1 MVFGISHLSRA
12 IVISDTI
19 NVELCTHGIYIPH
32 IWGWIKAEI
41 IFGHRRNISM
51 GLSTL
56 VTCLVLTAT
65 AAEPRTGPPAS
76 TSTLPAPIA
85 TRQTLFSIP
94 FNVDQP
100 AEQAHQPV
108 EVQLLVSHDN
118 GAHWQLYARTQPN
131 QKQIPFRTATDGEYW
146 FAIRTVDRAGKLH
159 PETISAPGLRVFV
172 DTTPPGMKLTAQCGQ
187 AGQINVQ
194 WQISELHPKPD
205 SLSLQYRALPDG
217 PWQTVAIGEKNSSV
231 SDGVQAG
238 EVSWWPQPGSR
249 EIQIRAEVS
258 DAAGNK
264 SVSHAQ
270 VKIDQDAAPKPSLAG
285 ADNPSAD
292 ASQNPAAGTAGKTD
306 RRANRSN
313 IVDSPSGAVPL
324 AVNPPIG
331 NRYQAPGD
339 TPTDPQLRLLPP
351 GERPKMINTRMFE
364 LDYDLESVGPSG
376 VSRVELW
383 GTRDGGRTWRMF
395 AVDDDNRSPISVSVD
410 EEGIYGFRIVATS
423 GAGLSQDPPKSG
435 DLPSIWV
442 GVDLTKPLA
451 HIISADLGKGKD
463 DGQLIINWEASDKML
478 ADRPVT
484 LAFSQNPSG
493 PWTTIATGLEN
504 TGRYN
509 WTIDSR
515 VPPLIYLRL
524 EVRDEAGN
532 LSIDDCKAP
541 IALDQVRPT
550 AKIREVRPVAK
561 TGPAR

>member
-1 MVFGISHLSRA
+1 MWLATLITSLA
-12 IVISDTI
+12 LTQAAADTQ
-19 NVELCTHGIYIPH
+19 
-32 IWGWIKAEI
+32 
-41 IFGHRRNISM
+41 S
-51 GLSTL
+51 
-56 VTCLVLTAT
+56 
-65 AAEPRTGPPAS
+65 GPPANAS
-76 TSTLPAPIA
+76 GLPAPIS

-94 FNVDQP
+94 FSVDQP
-100 AEQAHQPV
+100 SESARQPV
-108 EVQLLVSHDN
+108 EVQMLVSHDN
-118 GAHWQLYARTQPN
+118 GAHWQLYARVQPT

-146 FAIRTVDRAGKLH
+146 FAIRTVDRAGKFH
-159 PETISAPGLRVFV
+159 PETISAPGLRVIV
-172 DTTPPGMKLTAQCGQ
+172 DTAPPHMQLTAQSGQ
-187 AGQINVQ
+187 AGQINVK
-194 WQISELHPKPD
+194 WQIGEQNPRPD
-205 SLSLQYRALPDG
+205 SLSLQYRSLPNG
-217 PWQTVAIGEKNSSV
+217 AWQTVAVDEKNSRV
-231 SDGVQAG
+231 SDGAQNG

-249 EIQIRAEVS
+249 EIQIRAEVA

-270 VKIDQDAAPKPSLAG
+270 VKIDKDATTNPSPAVAGKGKVDPAPKLPAAPVP
-285 ADNPSAD
+285 
-292 ASQNPAAGTAGKTD
+292 TAEKTD
-306 RRANRSN
+306 RLANRSN
-313 IVDSPSGAVPL
+313 NIDVPSGGVSL
-324 AVNPPIG
+324 GLNPPIG
-331 NRYQAPGD
+331 NRYQAAGD
-339 TPTDPQLRLLPP
+339 TPTDPQLRLLPA
-351 GERPKMINTRMFE
+351 GERPRMINTRLFE

-423 GAGLSQDPPKSG
+423 GAGLSQEPPKSG

-442 GVDLTKPLA
+442 GVDLTKPIA

-463 DGQLIINWEASDKML
+463 DGQLLIAWEASDKML

-484 LAFSQNPSG
+484 LAFSQNPNG

-504 TGRYN
+504 SGRYT

-532 LSIDDCKAP
+532 LSIDDRKPA

-561 TGPAR
+561 SGAVR

>member
-1 MVFGISHLSRA
+1 MWLA
-12 IVISDTI
+12 
-19 NVELCTHGIYIPH
+19 
-32 IWGWIKAEI
+32 
-41 IFGHRRNISM
+41 
-51 GLSTL
+51 TL
-56 VTCLVLTAT
+56 ATCLALTAT
-65 AAEPRTGPPAS
+65 AAEVQNSPPANAS
-76 TSTLPAPIA
+76 ALPAPIA
-85 TRQTLFSIP
+85 TRQTFFSIP
-94 FNVDQP
+94 FSVDQP
-100 AEQAHQPV
+100 AEPGRQPV

-118 GAHWQLYARTQPN
+118 GAHWQLYARAQAN

-146 FAIRTVDRAGKLH
+146 FAIRTVDRAGKFH
-159 PETISAPGLRVFV
+159 PETISVPGLRVFV
-172 DTTPPGMKLTAQCGQ
+172 DTTPPRMQLTAQCGQ
-187 AGQINVQ
+187 AGQINVK
-194 WQISELHPKPD
+194 WQIDELHPKPD
-205 SLSLQYRALPDG
+205 SLSLQYRLLPNG
-217 PWQTVAIGEKNSSV
+217 PWQTVAVDEKNSSV
-231 SDGVQAG
+231 SDGMQSG

-249 EIQIRAEVS
+249 EIQIRAEVA

-270 VKIDQDAAPKPSLAG
+270 VKIDKDAAP
-285 ADNPSAD
+285 NPSPAI
-292 ASQNPAAGTAGKTD
+292 ASKSNVDPAPKPPAPTPVTAGKTE
-306 RRANRSN
+306 RLANRSS
-313 IVDSPSGAVPL
+313 IVDSPSGTPPL
-324 AVNPPIG
+324 GLNPPIG
-331 NRYQAPGD
+331 NRYQAAGD

-351 GERPKMINTRMFE
+351 GERPKMINTRLFE

-395 AVDDDNRSPISVSVD
+395 TVDDDNRSPISVSVD

-423 GAGLSQDPPKSG
+423 GAGLSQERPKSG

-442 GVDLTKPLA
+442 GVDLTKPIA

-463 DGQLIINWEASDKML
+463 DGQLLITWEASDKML
-478 ADRPVT
+478 TDRPVT
-484 LAFSQNPSG
+484 LAFSQNPGG

-504 TGRYN
+504 TGRYT

-532 LSIDDCKAP
+532 LSIDDRKAP

-561 TGPAR
+561 SGSAR